1 MNSADLIKLYNKD
14 IVYSLIVWFNMSPS
28 LTLAILFQSAYFNSV
43 FEVESA
49 GLKRMKVIVF
59 GSSL

>member
-1 MNSADLIKLYNKD
+1 MNSADPIKLYNKD

-28 LTLAILFQSAYFNSV
+28 LTLAILFQSAYFNSA

-49 GLKRMKVIVF
+49 RLKRMKVIVF